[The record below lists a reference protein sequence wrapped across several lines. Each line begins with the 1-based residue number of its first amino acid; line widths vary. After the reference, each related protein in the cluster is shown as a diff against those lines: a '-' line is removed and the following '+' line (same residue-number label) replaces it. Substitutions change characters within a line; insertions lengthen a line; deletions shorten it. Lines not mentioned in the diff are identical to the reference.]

1 MRYSIIMN
9 KLDFIWHLD
18 NMDNTSLAKQ
28 LHEVWKMQLL
38 LGLIKE
44 CMEWIKQFKLPT
56 LDLRQKMT
64 TLLKVRNSK
73 MITDVRGRI
82 TWRTSQHMMQEQFS
96 SKGHQWIN
104 TWTKFWK
111 DLPKALERRKPLNS
125 AMKCIQGY

>member
-82 TWRTSQHMMQEQFS
+82 T
-96 SKGHQWIN
+96 
-104 TWTKFWK
+104 
-111 DLPKALERRKPLNS
+111 
-125 AMKCIQGY
+125 